1 MTAYSGLYDRLAPD
15 KATLVV
21 VDVQHDFCSP
31 SGEMARRGRD
41 VSSVPAAVEKINRLV
56 TAARV
61 AGVPVVFVRTTHSP
75 SDHAP
80 SWRYRCG
87 TEDPPTICAENS
99 QGADFYGVAPAAGE
113 TVVTKH
119 RYSAF
124 GDPSFQKTIEASG
137 RPSLVFTGVATNVC
151 VETSL
156 RDAVCADFFTTLVED
171 ACAAYSPAAHEAS
184 VANVAT
190 NFGFVTTTAAVEAV
204 WSQERDTKTFETIDH
219 IK

>member
-1 MTAYSGLYDRLAPD
+1 MGARVDDRFAPD
-15 KATLVV
+15 QATLVV

-41 VSSVPAAVEKINRLV
+41 VSSVPAAVESINRLV
-56 TAARV
+56 TAARA

-75 SDHAP
+75 DNHAP

-87 TEDPPTICAENS
+87 AEDPPTICAEGS
-99 QGADFYGVAPAAGE
+99 LGAEFYGVAPETGE
-113 TVVTKH
+113 LVVTKH

-124 GDPSFQKTIEASG
+124 GDPAFEHSIGASG
-137 RPSLVFTGVATNVC
+137 RRSLVFTGVATNVC

-156 RDAVCADFFTTLVED
+156 RDAVCADFFATLVED
-171 ACAAYSPAAHEAS
+171 ACAAYSPAAHAS
-184 VANVAT
+184 AIANVAT
-190 NFGFVTTTAAVEAV
+190 NFGLVTTAEVVEAA
-204 WSQERDTKTFETIDH
+204 WMARHGGKPLESIDH